1 MQCFLTA
8 SVVLWY
14 VWDNPLISGHQW
26 LWCCFSYKKLKHL
39 KLWVCSNWFRYINIR
54 KTYLLVVTNKFQ
66 QLLSSSGAG
75 FDKYTLNAVYP
86 FFFFFPLHQYFQAIC
101 DNWCANLTFKG
112 TNICYSISTWNTF
125 KLYKLQLKE
134 LILLNKITTQRPNL
148 SQEKLCNA
156 CFVLVWKILVHNK
169 LRREICIMSVH
180 PLIMLSG

>member
-1 MQCFLTA
+1 MESLFVLHRKVWSWSWALQFYNVAPHSCSGCCLVTDDAVFPDCIRA

-86 FFFFFPLHQYFQAIC
+86 FFFPLHQYFQAIC

-125 KLYKLQLKE
+125 K
-134 LILLNKITTQRPNL
+134 
-148 SQEKLCNA
+148 
-156 CFVLVWKILVHNK
+156 
-169 LRREICIMSVH
+169 
-180 PLIMLSG
+180 

>member
-1 MQCFLTA
+1 MESLFVLHRKVWSWSWALQFYNVAPHSCSGCCLVTDDAVFPDCIRA

-86 FFFFFPLHQYFQAIC
+86 FFFSSPPVFPIC

-125 KLYKLQLKE
+125 K
-134 LILLNKITTQRPNL
+134 
-148 SQEKLCNA
+148 
-156 CFVLVWKILVHNK
+156 
-169 LRREICIMSVH
+169 
-180 PLIMLSG
+180 